1 MTSFEPDRAAVRDR
15 GRVASQ
21 LPAGYRPGVAAA
33 DVSDAPRGS
42 HGGSEVAALIPMV
55 RRVVRS
61 RVADHPSADDL
72 VQETLVRVLGAAE
85 RVEPGMLE
93 PYAIVTA
100 RHLVASMWKEQDR
113 QRRNLHRVADVGLPP
128 LTDSE
133 LLRSEERAAVAQALE
148 RLSER
153 DRRTLLAH
161 EIDGRPT
168 QQLAEDLGSTAGAV
182 AAQLNR
188 TRARLRVEYLFALEN
203 AEPISNRCRPVLLAL
218 SSGDRRRQREV
229 GAGRH
234 LLECELCARLS
245 QPLLGRA
252 RKRDDEMNVAI
263 ARDADVVSARQ
274 GARALAARVGFTGTD
289 LTVIA
294 TAVSEVSR
302 NIVRF
307 AGEGQVLIEMLDD
320 PRPGIRVVA
329 CDRGPGIADVD
340 EALSDGYS
348 TYHGL
353 GLGLPGARRLMDE
366 FAIVSEPDVGT
377 TVTMTKWLREG

>member
-1 MTSFEPDRAAVRDR
+1 
-15 GRVASQ
+15 
-21 LPAGYRPGVAAA
+21 
-33 DVSDAPRGS
+33 
-42 HGGSEVAALIPMV
+42 MV